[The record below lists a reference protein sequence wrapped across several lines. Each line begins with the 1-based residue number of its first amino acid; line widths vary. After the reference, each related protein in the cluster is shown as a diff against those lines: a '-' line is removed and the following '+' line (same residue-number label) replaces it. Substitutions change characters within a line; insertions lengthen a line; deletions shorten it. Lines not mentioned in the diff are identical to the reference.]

1 MKKLGNTEAELKKRV
16 PYKKS
21 VHCTN
26 RPFLRTAEDK
36 NWEPNN
42 IFAFFV
48 IYYLIVKICKI
59 IDNKKL
65 KKNKKI
71 TSHITEQ
78 I

>member
-26 RPFLRTAEDK
+26 GPFLRTAEDK

-65 KKNKKI
+65 TKNKKI

>member
-42 IFAFFV
+42 IFASFV
-48 IYYLIVKICKI
+48 IYYLIVKICII

-65 KKNKKI
+65 TKNKKI
-71 TSHITEQ
+71 TSYITEQ

>member
-26 RPFLRTAEDK
+26 RPFLRTTEDK

-42 IFAFFV
+42 IFASFV
-48 IYYLIVKICKI
+48 IYYLIVKICII

-65 KKNKKI
+65 TKNKKI

>member
-42 IFAFFV
+42 IFASFV
-48 IYYLIVKICKI
+48 IYYLIVKICII

-65 KKNKKI
+65 TKNKKI

>member
-65 KKNKKI
+65 TKNKKI